1 MTTKSPTTRH
11 RQDRRPAAP
20 TRRHEVLETVERSLT
35 DVARAMLRLPVPPE
49 ALGPGEQVDRA
60 GYWALVRLDE
70 ADGPVRVSDLA
81 ASLELDLSTV
91 SRQVRA
97 LVDAGLVARQSDPD
111 DGRAARLALS
121 RRGRDV
127 LEAVKA
133 ARRQV
138 LAGTL
143 AAWSAEDRSALA
155 AAVSRLAADLHAG
168 VAR

>member
-1 MTTKSPTTRH
+1 MPTKTTATRPSAE
-11 RQDRRPAAP
+11 RRRRAP
-20 TRRHEVLETVERSLT
+20 GPNQVLDAVERALT
-35 DVARAMLRLPVPPE
+35 DVARAMLRMPVPPE
-49 ALGPGEQVDRA
+49 ALGEGEQVDRA

-91 SRQVRA
+91 SRQVRQ
-97 LVDAGLVARQSDPD
+97 LVDSGLVTRHSDPD

-121 RRGRDV
+121 GRGRDV

-133 ARRQV
+133 ARRTV

-143 AAWSAEDRSALA
+143 AQWSAEDRRALA
-155 AAVSRLAADLHAG
+155 EAVGRLAADLHRG
-168 VAR
+168 LGR